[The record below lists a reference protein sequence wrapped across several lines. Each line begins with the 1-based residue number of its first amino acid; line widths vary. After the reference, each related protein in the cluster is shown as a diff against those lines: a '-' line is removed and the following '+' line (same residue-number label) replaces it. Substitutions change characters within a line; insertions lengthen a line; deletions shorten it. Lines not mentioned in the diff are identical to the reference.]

1 MSPTAAPPV
10 ITFPTENIFVS
21 VTESND
27 TSLMCSASGSPI
39 PDISWF
45 RGNELA
51 NGSNVMIT
59 PSQVLLN
66 PTSGLYEVT
75 SELSVSMTDR
85 TDAGMYRCVAT
96 NIILGATVEDSRVL
110 NLTVN
115 CELNTPKTFF

>member
-1 MSPTAAPPV
+1 M

-27 TSLMCSASGSPI
+27 TNLMCSASGFPA
-39 PDISWF
+39 PEFSWF

-66 PTSGLYEVT
+66 PTSGLYEVI
-75 SELSVSMTDR
+75 SELSISMTDR

-110 NLTVN
+110 DLTVN
-115 CELNTPKTFF
+115 CELNTQKIFLKYIKL